1 MADRSGSDSSGDVEA
16 TVEGLAEVLIR
27 VASGDYGARAP
38 RDGTGDAMDVLAF
51 MINATV
57 EETGE
62 LVAAV
67 RRERDELAQ
76 TQEQLV
82 HAGKLAALGQL
93 AGGVA
98 HELNQPLTAIRTLVD
113 LGRTRMRSGG
123 EGLSLDDLALLA
135 DAAERM
141 GRIVNSIRAF
151 ARQDAMRLRPTPA
164 DAPARDALRLME
176 TSLRQEGI
184 AIETDLGDEVPYI
197 QADADRLQ
205 QVLVNLLANARDALR
220 DTARRPPGTV
230 RLQIRPSAG
239 EVVYVVEDDGPGV
252 PAEVRERVFDP
263 FFTTKEVGAGTGL
276 GLSVSY
282 GIVQEHGGALEC
294 AESPEGGARFVVR
307 IPRRSEPPR

>member
-1 MADRSGSDSSGDVEA
+1 MADRSRSESPEAVEA
-16 TVEGLAEVLIR
+16 SIEGLAEVLIR

-38 RDGTGDAMDVLAF
+38 RDGSGDPMDVLAF

-57 EETGE
+57 EEVGE

-93 AGGVA
+93 SGGVA

-113 LGRTRMRSGG
+113 LARTRMRSGG
-123 EGLSLDDLALLA
+123 RGLSLEDLALLA
-135 DAAERM
+135 EAAERM
-141 GRIVNSIRAF
+141 GRIVDSIRAF
-151 ARQDAMRLRPTPA
+151 GRQDAMRLSATPA

-176 TSLRQEGI
+176 TNLRQEGI
-184 AIETDLGDEVPYI
+184 TVEARLAEGLPYI
-197 QADADRLQ
+197 EADADRLQ

-220 DTARRPPGTV
+220 ETGRRPSGTV
-230 RLQIRPSAG
+230 RIETRADGDQI
-239 EVVYVVEDDGPGV
+239 EYVVQDDGPGV

-282 GIVQEHGGALEC
+282 GIVKEHGGTLEC
-294 AESPEGGARFVVR
+294 TEAPGGGARFVVR
-307 IPRRSEPPR
+307 IPTGRGART